1 MNPRRKTVILKTTM
15 KEIKKN
21 SFMRWKRREIS
32 GKSTGVSL
40 IWATLDMELAFF
52 WKNWTLGPTGNSQS
66 DPLQKHI

>member
-21 SFMRWKRREIS
+21 SFTRLKKREIS
-32 GKSTGVSL
+32 GKLTGVSL

-52 WKNWTLGPTGNSQS
+52 LKNWTLGPIGSSQS